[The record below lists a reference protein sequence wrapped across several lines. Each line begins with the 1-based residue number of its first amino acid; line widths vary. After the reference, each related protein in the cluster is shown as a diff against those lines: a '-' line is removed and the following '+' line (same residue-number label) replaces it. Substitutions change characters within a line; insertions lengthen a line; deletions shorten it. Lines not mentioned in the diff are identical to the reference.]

1 MTSFT
6 NFQLEWQVQAV
17 DNDWADNGR
26 VQYSLINATPS
37 NGRSKFVINPETG
50 VIDAVGA
57 VNPGEKYALNLEVS
71 YWHSAQTNQ
80 IILILIFMLPSLI
93 LWICESKGWLSTYT
107 RT

>member
-37 NGRSKFVINPETG
+37 NGRSKFVINAETG

-71 YWHSAQTNQ
+71 YWHSAQANQ
-80 IILILIFMLPSLI
+80 MYFYVTKSNTLDLRVRELVINVHTILV
-93 LWICESKGWLSTYT
+93 
-107 RT
+107 